1 MEGGITVFLTL
12 LILVGV
18 GIGGFLLFGAGGYA
32 RKKQM
37 EGELPDDPDDP
48 DDPDGPRPEHRR
60 VEDDGNATMNVP
72 PPPTRPQP
80 PE

>member
-12 LILVGV
+12 LILIGL
-18 GIGGFLLFGAGGYA
+18 GIGGFLLFGAGGFA

-37 EGELPDDPDDP
+37 EGELGDDPA
-48 DDPDGPRPEHRR
+48 GARPEHVRA
-60 VEDDGNATMNVP
+60 EDDSDATMNVP
-72 PPPTRPQP
+72 PPPTRAQP

>member
-37 EGELPDDPDDP
+37 DGEPGEDPE
-48 DDPDGPRPEHRR
+48 GPRPEHRR
-60 VEDDGNATMNVP
+60 VEDDSNATMNVP

>member
-1 MEGGITVFLTL
+1 MEGGVTVFLAL

-37 EGELPDDPDDP
+37 EGELGDDPDDP
-48 DDPDGPRPEHRR
+48 WPEHRR
-60 VEDDGNATMNVP
+60 VEDDSNATMNVP
-72 PPPTRPQP
+72 PPPTRAQP

>member
-18 GIGGFLLFGAGGYA
+18 AIGGFMLFGAGGYA
-32 RKKQM
+32 RKKQK
-37 EGELPDDPDDP
+37 EGEVG

-60 VEDDGNATMNVP
+60 VEDDSNATTNVP
-72 PPPTRPQP
+72 PPTRAQP

>member
-32 RKKQM
+32 RHKQM
-37 EGELPDDPDDP
+37 EGKLG

-60 VEDDGNATMNVP
+60 VEDDSNATMNVP

>member
-12 LILVGV
+12 LILVGL

-32 RKKQM
+32 RKKQR
-37 EGELPDDPDDP
+37 EGELG
-48 DDPDGPRPEHRR
+48 DDPDGRRPEHRR
-60 VEDDGNATMNVP
+60 VEDDTNATMNVP
-72 PPPTRPQP
+72 PTPTRGQP

>member
-32 RKKQM
+32 RKRQM
-37 EGELPDDPDDP
+37 EGELGEDAG
-48 DDPDGPRPEHRR
+48 GPRPEHRR
-60 VEDDGNATMNVP
+60 VEDDTNATMNVP
-72 PPPTRPQP
+72 APPPTRAQP